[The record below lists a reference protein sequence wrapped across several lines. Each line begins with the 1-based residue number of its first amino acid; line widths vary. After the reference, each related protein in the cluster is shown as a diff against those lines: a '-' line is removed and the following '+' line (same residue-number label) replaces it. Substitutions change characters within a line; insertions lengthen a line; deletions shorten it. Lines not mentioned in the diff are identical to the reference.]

1 MKALLTTIA
10 AVVLAVLLQTIG
22 SIAIN
27 HVEAEHN
34 RATAAINAVRAQS
47 YVKMLEAQAEGN
59 MHKLA
64 YYRWNYNNAEKLSQ
78 IMAWTLFWQKKK
90 TAEQQLN
97 GFYRVRDD
105 VNPLPIILLS
115 KEE

>member
-27 HVEAEHN
+27 HVAAEHN
-34 RATAAINAVRAQS
+34 RAAAAINAVRSQS
-47 YVKMLEAQAEGN
+47 YQRMLQAAAAGD

-64 YYRWNYNNAEKLSQ
+64 YYRWRYQNAEKVV
-78 IMAWTLFWQKKK
+78 ADFGVD
-90 TAEQQLN
+90 A
-97 GFYRVRDD
+97 
-105 VNPLPIILLS
+105 ILA
-115 KEE
+115 KEKNR

>member
-34 RATAAINAVRAQS
+34 RATAAINAVRDHS
-47 YVKMLEAQAEGN
+47 YQQMLAAQAEGD
-59 MHKLA
+59 MRKLA
-64 YYRWNYNNAEKLSQ
+64 YYRWNYNNAEKVVADLGVD
-78 IMAWTLFWQKKK
+78 A
-90 TAEQQLN
+90 
-97 GFYRVRDD
+97 
-105 VNPLPIILLS
+105 ILA
-115 KEE
+115 KEKNR

>member
-1 MKALLTTIA
+1 MPKLNLQGLWLFFYAQITGGKELFMKALLTTIA

-64 YYRWNYNNAEKLSQ
+64 YYRWNYNNAEKVV
-78 IMAWTLFWQKKK
+78 ADYGVD
-90 TAEQQLN
+90 A
-97 GFYRVRDD
+97 
-105 VNPLPIILLS
+105 ILA
-115 KEE
+115 KEKNR

>member
-1 MKALLTTIA
+1 MKAVLITIA

-27 HVEAEHN
+27 HVAAEHN
-34 RATAAINAVRAQS
+34 RSVAAINAVRAKS
-47 YVKMLEAQAEGN
+47 YEKMLEAQAEGN

-64 YYRWNYNNAEKLSQ
+64 YYRWNYNNAEKVVADFGVDAIL
-78 IMAWTLFWQKKK
+78 QKKK

-105 VNPLPIILLS
+105 VKPLSIILLS
-115 KEE
+115 KE

>member
-59 MHKLA
+59 MNKLA
-64 YYRWNYNNAEKLSQ
+64 YYRWNYQNAEKVV
-78 IMAWTLFWQKKK
+78 ADFGVE
-90 TAEQQLN
+90 A
-97 GFYRVRDD
+97 
-105 VNPLPIILLS
+105 ILE
-115 KEE
+115 KEKNR